1 MAETPVENET
11 LKKRVWD
18 EIATV
23 EDPEIGMSLTELGLV
38 YDLKIDEN
46 NKADVTMTFT
56 SMGCP
61 YGPQLKAEV
70 HAAATRV
77 DGSIIARR
85 SSPTRAKT
93 VAAVAGAGAAAS
105 TATVAARPPSTRVRG
120 WTRRAAVCAELS
132 MR

>member
-56 SMGCP
+56 SIGCP

-77 DGSIIARR
+77 EGVSDAHVEVVF
-85 SSPTRAKT
+85 SPAWDPREMASEDAKMLL
-93 VAAVAGAGAAAS
+93 GIY
-105 TATVAARPPSTRVRG
+105 
-120 WTRRAAVCAELS
+120 
-132 MR
+132 